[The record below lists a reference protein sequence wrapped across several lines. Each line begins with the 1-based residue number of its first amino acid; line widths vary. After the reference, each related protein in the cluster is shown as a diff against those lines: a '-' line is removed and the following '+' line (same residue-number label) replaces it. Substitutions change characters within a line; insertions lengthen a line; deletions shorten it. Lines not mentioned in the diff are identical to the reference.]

1 MYPSR
6 ELDIHNCSLLLECK
20 RTAVAVEAICC
31 WICGQSYSYRY
42 YTEFYIKM
50 SLNVNSMLLIVG
62 DCQYDHRNTTDLFLN
77 LSDIGENLAELWEVY
92 S

>member
-6 ELDIHNCSLLLECK
+6 KLDIHNCSLLIEYK
-20 RTAVAVEAICC
+20 RTAVAVEAICY
-31 WICGQSYSYRY
+31 WMCGQSYSYRY
-42 YTEFYIKM
+42 YTEFHTKL
-50 SLNVNSMLLIVG
+50 SLNINFVLLIVR
-62 DCQYDHRNTTDLFLN
+62 DCQYDHISTSDLFLD